1 MSYFS
6 KMLDV
11 QLILFV
17 YLVIGSICRRLNIIT
32 SKNQG
37 QFINFVLNII
47 MPCMVFNSFKNITFS
62 ILQQA
67 IVALL
72 TSFGVCLLAMFLGK
86 NLYRNFSE
94 DKQKVLRYATLI
106 NNAGFAGLPLAQ
118 ALYGEQG
125 LVYASI
131 FLIPIRIFM
140 WSAGI
145 TILSKK
151 KSNIK
156 QLLIRLLKNINIIA
170 VFLGIFRGLFQI
182 QLPDFLDNAILNL
195 SSCVSPLS
203 MIVIGAIISDI
214 DVRGILEKGV
224 LGFTFIRLLLL
235 PLLTLIITSLFQIDV
250 IIAGVSVVLTAMPA
264 ATSTSLLAF
273 QNDLDETFASKLI
286 FITTVGSLLTTPVI
300 VLLTQYV
307 LANH

>member
-1 MSYFS
+1 MSYFF
-6 KMLDV
+6 KMLDI

-17 YLVIGSICRRLNIIT
+17 YLAVGAICRRLNIIT
-32 SKNQG
+32 QKNQG

-67 IVALL
+67 IIALFISFGICLIALL
-72 TSFGVCLLAMFLGK
+72 LGNFLYCK
-86 NLYRNFSE
+86 FSDE
-94 DKQKVLRYATLI
+94 KQKILRYATLI

-118 ALYGEQG
+118 NIYGNQG
-125 LVYASI
+125 LIYASI

-145 TILSKK
+145 TTLSKK
-151 KSNIK
+151 KINLK
-156 QLLIRLLKNINIIA
+156 QLIIQLLTNVNIIA
-170 VFLGIFRGLFQI
+170 VFLGIIRGLLQI
-182 QLPDFLDNAILNL
+182 PLPDFLDSSIVNL

-214 DVRGILEKGV
+214 DIHGILEKEV
-224 LGFTFIRLLLL
+224 LIFTFVRLLLM
-235 PLLTLIITSLFQIDV
+235 PLLALTIVTLFQV
-250 IIAGVSVVLTAMPA
+250 TPTMAGVAVILTAMPA

-273 QNDLDETFASKLI
+273 QNGLDETFASKLI
-286 FITTVGSLLTTPVI
+286 FTTTTVSLLTAPLIT
-300 VLLTQYV
+300 LLTQNI
-307 LANH
+307 L